1 MNGYGNMAVLGGN
14 PGAMTF
20 YAEAHNLCVYRGFV
34 LSFAAQKA
42 FDRMLENGIT
52 GDKLYMLWN
61 DCCDRDTGKALKI
74 IMDHDIDDIVEH
86 INYENGRGIKYDTD
100 EKFTIEDAAQEFGDW
115 WKSTKD
121 KCTRSLNR
129 KN

>member
-1 MNGYGNMAVLGGN
+1 MRILKGYGDIAVIEGN
-14 PGAMTF
+14 PGALTF
-20 YAEAHNLCVYRGFV
+20 YTEAHDLCVYRGFI

-61 DCCDRDTGKALKI
+61 DCCDRDTEKALKI
-74 IMDHDIDDIVEH
+74 ISEHDIDDIVKH

-100 EKFTIEDAAQEFGDW
+100 EKYTIQDAADEFSEW
-115 WKSTKD
+115 WESTKD
-121 KCTRSLNR
+121 KEE
-129 KN
+129 